1 MAYPHLAARVF
12 NTPLLIHRAKLD
24 AILAVL
30 APRFDLRGQA
40 PPAIPPPRGVASSAD
55 SIAVLP
61 IHGTLVKRTSGLEA
75 LSGLTSVEMIGQAFD
90 TALADPSVTAIVL
103 DVDSGGGEVAG
114 IFDLADRIR
123 AARGTKPIVA
133 VSNEAAYSAAY
144 ALASAADTVYLART
158 AGVGSIGVIALHVD
172 QSAQDAAEGLTYTAI
187 TAGAHKNDGSPHAPL
202 TDAARASVQAEVDRL
217 YTLFVTTVAEAR
229 GLSVEAVRATE
240 AGLYFGADAV
250 TAGLADR
257 VGTLADALADLS
269 TPPASQPALVHPPEN
284 TTMSNPT
291 ESTAAPPVLDA
302 IAIAQTCALA
312 GRPDLTV
319 SFLERGLALEA
330 VRNELLSLRAQ
341 GPEITSH
348 LVPGATSASA
358 KLEDNPL
365 VRAAQA
371 RVTKGGAR

>member
-187 TAGAHKNDGSPHAPL
+187 TASAPSPTHSPIYQPP
-202 TDAARASVQAEVDRL
+202 RPRSRRL
-217 YTLFVTTVAEAR
+217 SIPRRTPR
-229 GLSVEAVRATE
+229 CP
-240 AGLYFGADAV
+240 
-250 TAGLADR
+250 
-257 VGTLADALADLS
+257 
-269 TPPASQPALVHPPEN
+269 TPPNRRPRRPCSMPSRLRKPAPSPAV
-284 TTMSNPT
+284 PT
-291 ESTAAPPVLDA
+291 
-302 IAIAQTCALA
+302 
-312 GRPDLTV
+312 
-319 SFLERGLALEA
+319 
-330 VRNELLSLRAQ
+330 
-341 GPEITSH
+341 
-348 LVPGATSASA
+348 
-358 KLEDNPL
+358 
-365 VRAAQA
+365 
-371 RVTKGGAR
+371 